1 MISRLTISLDEELY
15 RVLREAAA
23 RQDRSIRSIIEESLW
38 LRGIKPI
45 QSARALVEQARRQ
58 AKLSEADA
66 LLIANDEVRAE
77 REA

>member
-15 RVLREAAA
+15 RVLKEAAA

-45 QSARALVEQARRQ
+45 QSARALVEQTRRQ

-66 LLIANDEVRAE
+66 LLVANDEVRAE